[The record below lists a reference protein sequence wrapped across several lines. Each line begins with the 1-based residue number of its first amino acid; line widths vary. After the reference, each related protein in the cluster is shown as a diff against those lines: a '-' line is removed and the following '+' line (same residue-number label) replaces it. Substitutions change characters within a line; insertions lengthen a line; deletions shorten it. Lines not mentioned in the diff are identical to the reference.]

1 MHIWVLE
8 KEKAK
13 ILIQAAQT
21 DLLTVGNT
29 I

>member
-1 MHIWVLE
+1 VLE

-13 ILIQAAQT
+13 ILVQAAQT
-21 DLLTVGNT
+21 DLLTVENT

>member
-1 MHIWVLE
+1 LE

-13 ILIQAAQT
+13 ILVQAAQT